1 MDGMRTDRLCEIAV
15 KRRPEAMKLYRF
27 AYSPYVLKVQALLDL
42 MGRKYTPVDVP
53 YGDRTELAT
62 LTGGYVYVPVLV
74 DDGGQVV
81 FDSRRI
87 CQHLLTGEAAA
98 TFVPPP
104 LDGPIWAYHDWC
116 DGPLEDVIF
125 RFCSP
130 AIRDKKSPGERALY
144 VLIKERKFG
153 PGCVDAWER
162 DTDQLVARGN
172 ELLGPSARTLA
183 AQPFLFGQRPVLADC
198 ALYGLFAF
206 MRVADPALVERF
218 PPVFTAWMRR
228 LEELAAARR

>member
-1 MDGMRTDRLCEIAV
+1 MHVMRTDRLRPAAPG
-15 KRRPEAMKLYRF
+15 RRREVMKLYRF
-27 AYSPYVLKVQALLDL
+27 PYSPYVLKVQVLLDL
-42 MGRKYTPVDVP
+42 MGRKYQAVEVP

-87 CQHLLTGEAAA
+87 CQHLLAGEAGGVL
-98 TFVPPP
+98 VPPP
-104 LDGPIWAYHDWC
+104 FEGPIWAYHDWC
-116 DGPLEDVIF
+116 DGPLEDVLF
-125 RFCSP
+125 RIGSP
-130 AIRDKKSPGERALY
+130 GIRDSWKTAGERALY

-162 DTDQLVARGN
+162 DTDQLIARAN
-172 ELLGPSARTLA
+172 DLLAPSARTLS
-183 AQPFLFGQRPVLADC
+183 AQPYLFGPRPTLADT

-206 MRVADPALVERF
+206 LRLANPAHVGRF
-218 PPVFTAWMRR
+218 PPVFTAW
-228 LEELAAARR
+228 